1 MGGYI
6 SKENRATRETTYD
19 PISIDRALT
28 MAEVRPMSE
37 AILDLGLNATRLKA
51 VPPESEF
58 RGNRQDSLMFSLNI
72 GQETSAAHPRERAK
86 ATTTQSASREPIA
99 CFTQESQYFLALS
112 APDNAQDRL
121 NIPLRNHHPAEGQI
135 EFATRSWIAGMDMKM
150 YSSEHRRK
158 RNQARTDG

>member
-28 MAEVRPMSE
+28 MAEVRPKSE
-37 AILDLGLNATRLKA
+37 AILDLGVSATRLKA

-58 RGNRQDSLMFSLNI
+58 RGNRQDSLIFSPNI
-72 GQETSAAHPRERAK
+72 GQETSVAHPRERAK
-86 ATTTQSASREPIA
+86 ATTTQPTSRESIA

-121 NIPLRNHHPAEGQI
+121 NIPLRNPIPQKAKLSSRLDHGLWA
-135 EFATRSWIAGMDMKM
+135 WI
-150 YSSEHRRK
+150 
-158 RNQARTDG
+158 